1 MPAPECG
8 RVLNNKVSPELKQ
21 VESLSMVLLFLLL
34 THIDLNPPSHH
45 PQALLDIHNDLRARV
60 ARGEEGAQVKPFK
73 NQSRYFDELG
83 CAYLFAESQGNSM

>member
-21 VESLSMVLLFLLL
+21 VESLSMVLLFLQL

-60 ARGEEGAQVKPFK
+60 ARGEEGAQVKPF
-73 NQSRYFDELG
+73 
-83 CAYLFAESQGNSM
+83 

>member
-21 VESLSMVLLFLLL
+21 VESLFMVLLFL
-34 THIDLNPPSHH
+34 THIDLNPPSNH

-60 ARGEEGAQVKPFK
+60 ARGEEGAQVKPFE
-73 NQSRYFDELG
+73 NLSF
-83 CAYLFAESQGNSM
+83 